1 MFVVLVVVGVVFVV
15 LVVVGVVFVVLVF
28 VLSFLSFLFSHP
40 LFSPSP
46 LSLPS
51 PRFPLLLHHL
61 LPLCSTPTPPSLF
74 APSSS
79 LPQARLPPPYVL
91 PCFSPSPRLSLCVF
105 LLSFFLPSPSSQ
117 LYHYFTRVW
126 HPTLVSI
133 SRPIWYTYTS
143 SDTVRE
149 NDTCSSPP
157 VLLFCRPRWYCQGAA
172 PLGLRLLLL
181 LLPFEE
187 SQKAIYLSIYPLR
200 R

>member
-1 MFVVLVVVGVVFVV
+1 MVVVGVVFVV

-61 LPLCSTPTPPSLF
+61 LPLCSTPPPSLF

-91 PCFSPSPRLSLCVF
+91 PCFSPSPRLSLSVSS
-105 LLSFFLPSPSSQ
+105 SFPSSCPLLPLSCITTSLGYGTPLSYLSAD
-117 LYHYFTRVW
+117 LYGTHIQAAIQCVRTTHAHPSGCFYSSLFLAGIARV
-126 HPTLVSI
+126 
-133 SRPIWYTYTS
+133 
-143 SDTVRE
+143 
-149 NDTCSSPP
+149 
-157 VLLFCRPRWYCQGAA
+157 A
-172 PLGLRLLLL
+172 PLLGFDSFYFSPLKSRL
-181 LLPFEE
+181 
-187 SQKAIYLSIYPLR
+187 
-200 R
+200 

>member
-1 MFVVLVVVGVVFVV
+1 MVVVGVVFVV

-61 LPLCSTPTPPSLF
+61 LPLCSTPPPSLF

-105 LLSFFLPSPSSQ
+105 LFSFFLPSPSSQ
-117 LYHYFTRVW
+117 LYHYFARVG

-149 NDTCSSPP
+149 NDTCSPLRLL
-157 VLLFCRPRWYCQGAA
+157 LLFSFPRWYCQGGA
-172 PLGLRLLLL
+172 PLGLLRLLL
-181 LLPFEE
+181 PT
-187 SQKAIYLSIYPLR
+187 SPL
-200 R
+200 